1 MNIAIIPARG
11 GSKRIPRKNI
21 KPFAGKP
28 MIAYAIEAAQK
39 SAIFDVIYVSTDDA
53 EIATIAQALGAEII
67 HRPAELA
74 DDHTPTN
81 PVIVHAIHEVERQLV
96 QTVDHVA
103 CIYPCVP
110 FIQVEDMLKAKALLQ
125 STEKA
130 EVVFPVTEFHSPV
143 QRALRQSSEG
153 VMSSMYP
160 ENVLKRSQD
169 LEKAY
174 YDVGQF
180 YLGTKNA
187 WLSGQ
192 SAHQGGIGLVIPHWR
207 VVDVDTPDDWVR
219 AELIYETLCRRDSKE

>member
-39 SAIFDVIYVSTDDA
+39 SSIFDAIYVSTDDA
-53 EIATIAQALGAEII
+53 EIAEIAQSLGASII

-81 PVIVHAIHEVERQLV
+81 PVIVHAIHAVEQTTQQEV
-96 QTVDHVA
+96 TVVA

-110 FIQVEDMLKAKALLQ
+110 FIQIEDMQHANQILQ
-125 STEKA
+125 TSDRPHY
-130 EVVFPVTEFHSPV
+130 VFPVTEFHSPV
-143 QRALRQSSEG
+143 QRALIQDVSG
-153 VMSSMYP
+153 KMSPMYP

-180 YLGTKNA
+180 YLGTKSA
-187 WLSGQ
+187 WLSGH
-192 SAHQGGIGLVIPHWR
+192 SPHQQGVGLVIPHWR
-207 VVDVDTPDDWVR
+207 VVDVDTPDDWIR
-219 AELIYETLCRRDSKE
+219 AELIYQALFHKGL

>member
-28 MIAYAIEAAQK
+28 MIAYAFESAQK
-39 SAIFDVIYVSTDDA
+39 SSIFDDIYVSTDDA
-53 EIATIAQALGAEII
+53 EIAEIAQSLGAEII

-81 PVIVHAIHEVERQLV
+81 PVIVHAIHAVEQNVQQEV
-96 QTVDHVA
+96 TVVA

-110 FIQVEDMLKAKALLQ
+110 FIQVSDMQLAREKLLSVENAQ
-125 STEKA
+125 
-130 EVVFPVTEFHSPV
+130 VVFPVTEFHSPV
-143 QRALRQSSEG
+143 QRALRQNDEG

-219 AELIYETLCRRDSKE
+219 AELIYRALFK